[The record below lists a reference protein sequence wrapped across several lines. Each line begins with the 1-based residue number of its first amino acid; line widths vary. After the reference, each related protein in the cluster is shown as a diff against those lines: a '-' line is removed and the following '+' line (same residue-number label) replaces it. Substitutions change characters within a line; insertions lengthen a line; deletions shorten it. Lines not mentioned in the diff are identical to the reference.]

1 MEWTLA
7 ILFGTAIILFVLSF
21 FKGEKSS
28 KVEDQMEQLSI
39 SFMQEL
45 YQLKNQVRNLELDAE
60 ISAQDINNQTRSS
73 SHQKLLREILDLHK
87 RGYSIEGIAYETKLE
102 DYEVERLLA
111 PYAETE
117 EADRKK
123 VANDA

>member
-7 ILFGTAIILFVLSF
+7 LLLGTAIVLLVLSF
-21 FKGEKSS
+21 FKEDKSS
-28 KVEDQMEQLSI
+28 KIEDQLEHLSI

-45 YQLKNQVRNLELDAE
+45 HNVKNQVRNMELDAE
-60 ISAQDINNQTRSS
+60 IAAQEASNQNRTS

-87 RGYSIEGIAYETKLE
+87 RGYSTEGIAFETKLE
-102 DYEVERLLA
+102 EYEVERLLA
-111 PYAETE
+111 PYTE
-117 EADRKK
+117 SIADRKK

>member
-7 ILFGTAIILFVLSF
+7 ILFGTAIILFILSF

-87 RGYSIEGIAYETKLE
+87 RGYSVEGIAFETKLE
-102 DYEVERLLA
+102 DHEVERLLA
-111 PYAETE
+111 PYVGTE
-117 EADRKK
+117 GGDRKK